1 MRAASTRSFV
11 AVIALALAS
20 FGAGARAE
28 DPAPLATTGAA
39 CVGDATPSSAGTMTS
54 KASSFA
60 RADVREIAEKITC
73 YCGCPHLQVSKCF
86 CGTAE
91 DIREDL
97 ARRLDAGESP
107 DAIIAAYLAEHGTWE
122 LAVPP
127 KTGFNWIIWLGPV
140 FLVGV
145 GATALLFIGRFWM
158 RPSPAA
164 APALLDAETEER
176 YRAQLAREL
185 EADR

>member
-1 MRAASTRSFV
+1 MMGPSIRSFL
-11 AVIALALAS
+11 ALALVAMAWGS
-20 FGAGARAE
+20 TARAE
-28 DPAPLATTGAA
+28 EAPPSATTGAA
-39 CVGDATPSSAGTMTS
+39 CVGDATALTAEATTS
-54 KASSFA
+54 PASSFS
-60 RADVREIAEKITC
+60 RVDVKSIAEKITC

-97 ARRLDAGESP
+97 ARRLDAGESE

-127 KTGFNWIIWLGPV
+127 RRGFNWIIWIGPV
-140 FLVGV
+140 LLVVV
-145 GATALLFIGRFWM
+145 GALTLLLIGRFWM
-158 RPSPAA
+158 RP
-164 APALLDAETEER
+164 APASVPAVLDAESEAR

-185 EADR
+185 EAER